1 MKKTFL
7 AIIII
12 LAIIVALIIRLFIGG
27 NTEKVES
34 QKNFSEVY
42 IESENVKVEVLPT
55 EDLTTV
61 VELVGDDKNDY
72 RLHAKMK
79 GDTLLVEVKRKWFK
93 FFNFGFFNGPITLKV
108 YLPQKKYELIEA
120 ETDNGHI
127 EVTKVNATNVQVDT
141 DNGKIELYDL
151 KTTNL
156 HTKTDNGKIFM
167 KDVEG
172 EIIGKADNGRISLI
186 TESLDRNIDLK
197 TDNGTIEIKTKE
209 EPKNV
214 QFDIEVDNG
223 SVSVFGNAVYDT
235 VIGNGDNLVRL
246 KTDNGNIQIQ

>member
-1 MKKTFL
+1 
-7 AIIII
+7 
-12 LAIIVALIIRLFIGG
+12 
-27 NTEKVES
+27 
-34 QKNFSEVY
+34 
-42 IESENVKVEVLPT
+42 
-55 EDLTTV
+55 
-61 VELVGDDKNDY
+61 
-72 RLHAKMK
+72 
-79 GDTLLVEVKRKWFK
+79 
-93 FFNFGFFNGPITLKV
+93 
-108 YLPQKKYELIEA
+108 
-120 ETDNGHI
+120 
-127 EVTKVNATNVQVDT
+127 
-141 DNGKIELYDL
+141 
-151 KTTNL
+151 
-156 HTKTDNGKIFM
+156 M